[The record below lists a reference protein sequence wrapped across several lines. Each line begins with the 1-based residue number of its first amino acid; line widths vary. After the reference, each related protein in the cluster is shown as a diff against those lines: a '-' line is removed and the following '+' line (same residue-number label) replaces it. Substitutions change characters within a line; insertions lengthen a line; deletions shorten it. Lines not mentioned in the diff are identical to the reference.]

1 MATTSSANSSHDIW
15 NAPSLQRHSS
25 FGALPDLAA
34 CLTASN
40 MMDADLIH
48 AAHAVAGRFGLS
60 EPRLTAGQ
68 VGAALRT
75 RSGKIYTGIC
85 VDLACGIGT
94 CAEHS
99 AIVEMLKHRETE
111 VESIV
116 AISDSRILP
125 PCGRCREL
133 LVQID
138 AKNKSTVVIIA
149 DDKCLRLDE
158 LLPHYWL
165 DVHRLR
171 T

>member
-1 MATTSSANSSHDIW
+1 
-15 NAPSLQRHSS
+15 
-25 FGALPDLAA
+25 
-34 CLTASN
+34 
-40 MMDADLIH
+40 MDADLIQ
-48 AAHAVAGRFGLS
+48 AARAVAGRFGLS

-75 RSGKIYTGIC
+75 RSGNIYTGIC

-99 AIVEMLKHRETE
+99 AITEMLKHRETE

-138 AKNKSTVVIIA
+138 LKNKTTVVIIA
-149 DDKCLRLDE
+149 HDKCLRLDQ
-158 LLPHYWL
+158 LLPLYWF

-171 T
+171 NSGQGV

>member
-1 MATTSSANSSHDIW
+1 MGRPIALHAGICSVPSA
-15 NAPSLQRHSS
+15 
-25 FGALPDLAA
+25 DLRRSRPRNK
-34 CLTASN
+34 T
-40 MMDADLIH
+40 MDADLIQ
-48 AAHAVAGRFGLS
+48 AAQAVAGRFPLS

-75 RSGKIYTGIC
+75 RSGQIYTGIC
-85 VDLACGIGT
+85 LDLACGIGT

-99 AIVEMLKHRETE
+99 AIAEMLKHRETE

-138 AKNKSTVVIIA
+138 AKNKSTVVILA
-149 DDKCLRLDE
+149 DAKCLRLYE
-158 LLPHYWL
+158 LLPHYWI
-165 DVHRLR
+165 DAHRLR
-171 T
+171 NFEQGA